1 VALSASPDSI
11 HVTMVPDDSSGVAL
25 AIHNGATRDET
36 VRLAFHE
43 TTGSQSQTNVLFD
56 NFEDADLDGWSITSN
71 TATKGIADN
80 GGGNN
85 SLYAYRES
93 DAVSAHYTGIYRTL
107 PAVQPRAVS
116 FWVRP
121 DRDDEYTNYVTLRD
135 AIMREVVF
143 FFATGNGTFY
153 MNANVG
159 GNQSYPYTAGQWYH
173 IEYRD
178 IDWAGKH
185 FDYVVNDSLVQ
196 ADVPM
201 RNSADV
207 TEISRLDL
215 YHFAA
220 GGAGDFDDIW
230 VDYTSRPA
238 WLDITPDAGTAPG
251 GDGSAPFPLAFSTL
265 GIADGTFEA
274 LASFATND
282 PHQPL
287 LTVPVVLLV
296 DSTVTAIG
304 SPRPRQTA
312 LLQNVP
318 NPFNPTTTIRF
329 DLAAPADIRLDIYS
343 VRGARI
349 RTLATGAHSAGSH
362 AVAWDGRNDRGAQ
375 VASGVYF
382 YRLVAGR
389 FAETRKMV
397 LLK

>member
-1 VALSASPDSI
+1 
-11 HVTMVPDDSSGVAL
+11 VAL
-25 AIHNGATRDET
+25 AIHNAATRDEI

-43 TTGSQSQTNVLFD
+43 TTGGPSQTGVLFD
-56 NFEDADLDGWSITSN
+56 NFEDADLIGWSIVPN
-71 TATKGIADN
+71 AATKGVADT

-93 DAVSAHYTGIYRTL
+93 NAEAAHYSGIYQTL
-107 PAVQPRAVS
+107 PAVQPRAMS

-135 AIMREVVF
+135 GANREIVF
-143 FFATGNGTFY
+143 FFATGAGTFY
-153 MNANVG
+153 INANVG
-159 GNQSYPYTAGQWYH
+159 GNQSYPYAAGQWYH

-178 IDWAGKH
+178 IDWVGKH

-207 TEISRLDL
+207 NEVSRLDV
-215 YHFAA
+215 YHFEA
-220 GGAGDFDDIW
+220 GGAGEFDDIW
-230 VDYTSRPA
+230 MDYSSRPA
-238 WLDITPDAGTAPG
+238 WLGITPDAGTAPG
-251 GDGSAPFPLAFSTL
+251 GGGSAPFPVALSSA
-265 GIADGTFEA
+265 GIAGGTFEA

-282 PHQPL
+282 PLEPL
-287 LTVPVVLLV
+287 ITVPVVLLV
-296 DSTVTAIG
+296 DSTVTGAHT
-304 SPRPRQTA
+304 PTPRQTA

-329 DLAAPADIRLDIYS
+329 ELATPADIRLEIYS
-343 VRGARI
+343 VRGSRI
-349 RTLATGAHSAGSH
+349 RTLASGVHPAGSH
-362 AVAWDGRNDRGAQ
+362 AIEWDGRNQRGAQ
-375 VASGVYF
+375 VSSGVYF
-382 YRLVAGR
+382 YRLVAGS